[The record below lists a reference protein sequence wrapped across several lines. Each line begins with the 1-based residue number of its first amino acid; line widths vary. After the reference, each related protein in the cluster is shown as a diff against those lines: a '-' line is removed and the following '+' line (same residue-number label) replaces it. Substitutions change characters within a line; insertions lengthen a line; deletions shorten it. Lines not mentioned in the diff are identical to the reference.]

1 MRVTKSKT
9 KNMFAEYLD
18 LSSESDSDSELETL
32 LLLYRKSRKVKKKR
46 GTRGEFVPPN
56 LKTKK
61 KHAMTCKNPQSV
73 ERRTSACVTRFL
85 CQIHKSAAG
94 PSLSSS
100 ALPCPA
106 PQFAGSPSK
115 DRVTETDL
123 PCLRHLR
130 VHVRRA

>member
-46 GTRGEFVPPN
+46 GTRGEFVSPN

-61 KHAMTCKNPQSV
+61 K
-73 ERRTSACVTRFL
+73 TRNDL
-85 CQIHKSAAG
+85 QK
-94 PSLSSS
+94 
-100 ALPCPA
+100 PA
-106 PQFAGSPSK
+106 K
-115 DRVTETDL
+115 R
-123 PCLRHLR
+123 
-130 VHVRRA
+130 